1 MRKNKKT
8 RKMIIFGFLMC
19 LLIVIIV
26 FLAKFILDG
35 LNKNKPDEVFKQYMS
50 LQIKNNMRKCMIY

>member
-1 MRKNKKT
+1 MRKNKKA

-50 LQIKNNMRKCMIY
+50 LRIKNNMRKCMIY